1 MRRLPVAEILVA
13 LAVVAAGAAVYAYA
27 HRDEA
32 EIEQTK
38 AQGSA
43 IVAALES
50 HRARE
55 GSYPTSLEALVPAD
69 LEVLPAPAWGDQWT
83 YRTFDDARYC
93 ELYVRSGDGLT
104 LRYDFTAGRWAL
116 DRL

>member
-1 MRRLPVAEILVA
+1 MA

-27 HRDEA
+27 HRDAA

-38 AQGSA
+38 AQGTA
-43 IVAALES
+43 IVTALES

-55 GSYPTSLEALVPAD
+55 GSYPASLEMLVPVH
-69 LEVLPAPAWGDQWT
+69 LEALPAPAWGDQWT
-83 YRTFDDARYC
+83 YRTFDDGRYC
-93 ELYVRSGDGLT
+93 ELYVRAGDGLT